1 MEASHSV
8 APAGTDSI
16 FIQFRWLTPPANFP
30 RPSRP
35 GVAAPIP
42 ILNMNREKILIIDDT
57 PANIDLLTDAL
68 EPRGH
73 EILAAPG
80 GEAGLK
86 IAAKARPDLIL
97 LDVVMPGRDGFAICR
112 ELKAEEATRDIPVLF
127 ITAKH
132 ETASVLNGFRV
143 GAVDYILKPFQAEE
157 VVSRVETHLKLS
169 RLTRELQTKNA
180 ELEAEIAKRRTAEDA
195 RERADARLST
205 LSAREEQ
212 RWGLAGFIG
221 QSRIMRKIL
230 DDIARLHQFAKTS
243 VLILGESGTG
253 KELVARAIHH
263 GSPRAAGPF
272 IPVNCVAIPGELAES
287 MFFGHLRGAFT
298 GATADRKGWFELA
311 DGGTL
316 FLDEIGDMPAALQAK
331 LLRVLEDGE
340 ITPVGAQQAKRVDV
354 RVLTATNADLPVKIA
369 AGEFRQ
375 DLYFRLARYVVET
388 PPLRERREDIPP
400 LAAHFLQMF
409 ASEMGLTPPALAPDA
424 LALLA
429 AHPFPG
435 NVRELKNVI
444 ERALIGSGGGPIRR
458 EHLQLL
464 GTLPAAPGRELRA
477 APAAATDLPLNLDDA
492 EQALIQRA
500 LEQTG
505 GNVAEAARL
514 LGVNRSRI
522 YRRFPQ
528 ATA

>member
-1 MEASHSV
+1 MSC
-8 APAGTDSI
+8 
-16 FIQFRWLTPPANFP
+16 
-30 RPSRP
+30 
-35 GVAAPIP
+35 
-42 ILNMNREKILIIDDT
+42 EKILIIDDT
-57 PANIDLLTDAL
+57 PANIDLLTEAL
-68 EPRGH
+68 ERRGH
-73 EILAAPG
+73 EILTASG

-86 IAAKARPDLIL
+86 IASKALPDLIL

-112 ELKAEEATRDIPVLF
+112 ELKAEDATRDIPVLF

-132 ETASVLNGFRV
+132 ETANVLNGFRV
-143 GAVDYILKPFQAEE
+143 GGVDYILKPFQAEE
-157 VVSRVETHLKLS
+157 VISRVETHLKLS
-169 RLTRELQTKNA
+169 RLTRELQAKND
-180 ELEAEIAKRRTAEDA
+180 ELESEMRKRRSAEDA
-195 RERADARLST
+195 RERSDARLST
-205 LSAREEQ
+205 LSAREAQ
-212 RWGLAGFIG
+212 RWGIEGFIG
-221 QSRIMRKIL
+221 QSRMIRKIL
-230 DDIARLHQFAKTS
+230 GDIARLHQFANTS

-311 DGGTL
+311 DGGAL

-340 ITPVGAQQAKRVDV
+340 ITPIGAQQPKRVDV
-354 RVLTATNADLPVKIA
+354 RVITATNADLAAKIA
-369 AGEFRQ
+369 TGVFRQ
-375 DLYFRLARYVVET
+375 DLYFRLARFVVET
-388 PPLRERREDIPP
+388 PPLRDRPEDIPL

-409 ASEMGLTPPALAPDA
+409 AGEMGITPPTLAPEA
-424 LALLA
+424 VALLTVHA
-429 AHPFPG
+429 FPG

-444 ERALIGSGGGPIRR
+444 ERALIASGGKAIQKGHIEFPGARPMTA
-458 EHLQLL
+458 
-464 GTLPAAPGRELRA
+464 GSATPAAKIP
-477 APAAATDLPLNLDDA
+477 ATDLPLNIDDA

-500 LEQTG
+500 LEQTN

-522 YRRFPQ
+522 YRRFPHTS
-528 ATA
+528 A

>member
-1 MEASHSV
+1 M
-8 APAGTDSI
+8 T
-16 FIQFRWLTPPANFP
+16 
-30 RPSRP
+30 
-35 GVAAPIP
+35 
-42 ILNMNREKILIIDDT
+42 REKILIIDDT
-57 PANIDLLTDAL
+57 PANIDLLTKAL

-73 EILAAPG
+73 EILAASG

-86 IAAKARPDLIL
+86 IAAKALPDLIL
-97 LDVVMPGRDGFAICR
+97 LDVMMPGRDGFAICR
-112 ELKAEEATRDIPVLF
+112 ELKAEDVTRDIPVLF

-143 GAVDYILKPFQAEE
+143 GGMDYILKPFQAEE

-169 RLTRELQTKNA
+169 RLTRELLAKNA
-180 ELEAEIAKRRTAEDA
+180 ELEIEIERREKSDA
-195 RERADARLST
+195 RVATFST
-205 LSAREEQ
+205 REAQ

-221 QSRIMRKIL
+221 QSRMMRKIL
-230 DDIARLHQFAKTS
+230 EDIEKLHHFAKTS

-287 MFFGHLRGAFT
+287 MFFGHMRGAFT

-340 ITPVGAQQAKRVDV
+340 ITPVGAQQPKRVDV
-354 RVLTATNADLPVKIA
+354 RVITATNADLSAKIG

-388 PPLRERREDIPP
+388 PPLRDRPEDIPL
-400 LAAHFLQMF
+400 LAAHFLAMF
-409 ASEMGLTPPALAPDA
+409 ASEMGLTPPALLPEA
-424 LALLA
+424 LALLT
-429 AHPFPG
+429 AHSFPG

-444 ERALIGSGGGPIRR
+444 ERALIASGGKPIRR
-458 EHLQLL
+458 DHLQLF
-464 GTLPAAPGRELRA
+464 GTAAAAPPRETPAAKA
-477 APAAATDLPLNLDDA
+477 HTQNLPLNLDDA

-528 ATA
+528 SGS